1 MKITRD
7 VILDL
12 LPLYLAG
19 EVSPATRELVEE
31 YLAQD
36 PELAEQARSSP
47 ELLAHTTPPSPPPEL
62 ELKALSRTRRLI
74 AVQTWLFGFAISFTA
89 VGLALRITLHE
100 GQFPQIQLEIL
111 QHPMQLGLCLLIGA
125 AFWAGYF
132 AMKWRLRV

>member
-1 MKITRD
+1 MKVTRE

-19 EVSPATRELVEE
+19 EASPATRELVEE

-36 PELAEQARSSP
+36 PELARQARANWELVGRSSP
-47 ELLAHTTPPSPPPEL
+47 PAAPPEL

-89 VGLALRITLHE
+89 IGLALRITLHE
-100 GQFPQIQLEIL
+100 GRFPQIQLEIL
-111 QHPMQLGLCLLIGA
+111 QHPMQLGLCLLIAA